1 MGLYQINKPHT
12 FVVGADYHKADVEI
26 STTLPRIIERA
37 KQMKAPGTVW
47 MSTPHGVYAAANFD
61 GLGGVFNGTGSLTK
75 ACPEQILLL
84 VDTLWGRNSLG
95 HSAAKSEV
103 GGLVFHRD
111 AQWQSSPVIPQSQKP
126 DGTVV
131 AFSMAEAASCEYQAA
146 DLMSVG
152 ELIGEMKQIL
162 ADKSGADWEK
172 RLMHRI
178 EALGLAAVAAAPT
191 VKAA

>member
-1 MGLYQINKPHT
+1 MGLYRISKPHT
-12 FVVGADYHKADVEI
+12 FVVGAEYHKADMEI

-37 KQMKAPGTVW
+37 EQMKTPGTIW
-47 MSTPHGVYAAANFD
+47 MSTPHGVYPVANFD
-61 GLGGVFNGTGSLTK
+61 GKGGVFNGTGCLTK

-84 VDTLWGRNSLG
+84 VDTLWGRSSLG
-95 HSAAKSEV
+95 HSTDNSEV
-103 GGLVFHRD
+103 GGLAFHRE

-131 AFSMAEAASCEYQAA
+131 AFSMADAVSCEYQPA

-152 ELIGEMKQIL
+152 ELIGQMKKIL

-172 RLMHRI
+172 RLMLRI

-191 VKAA
+191 VQAA

>member
-1 MGLYQINKPHT
+1 MGLYQISKPHT
-12 FVVGADYHKADVEI
+12 FVVGTDYHKADVEI

-37 KQMKAPGTVW
+37 EQMKAPGTVW
-47 MSTPHGVYAAANFD
+47 MSTPHGVYAVANFD
-61 GLGGVFNGTGSLTK
+61 GKGAVFNGTGSLTK

-95 HSAAKSEV
+95 HSAAMSDV
-103 GGLVFHRD
+103 GGLAFHRD

-152 ELIGEMKQIL
+152 ELIGQMKQIL
-162 ADKSGADWEK
+162 ADKSGANWEK
-172 RLMHRI
+172 HLMHRI